1 VRFSGDGVYVF
12 SGSEDMNVRI
22 WKAEAS
28 TQVGPVRAPLSLGHL
43 LRFADSFACAAAAA
57 REEEGGV
64 RRRAGCALRAR
75 PRGQAHCSVRRLS
88 CQHTHDARLPER
100 PRCRHRHVPKA
111 IHKAGALRRTMED
124 SQRRKRANT
133 IKHSKPG
140 SVELKPARK
149 ERLVAELS

>member
-1 VRFSGDGVYVF
+1 MLVF
-12 SGSEDMNVRI
+12 VAPFCLALLTDTSPAQLLPREKKKAAYDAALVARYAHVPEVKRI
-22 WKAEAS
+22 A
-28 TQVGPVRAPLSLGHL
+28 
-43 LRFADSFACAAAAA
+43 
-57 REEEGGV
+57 
-64 RRRAGCALRAR
+64 
-75 PRGQAHCSVRRLS
+75 
-88 CQHTHDARLPER
+88 
-100 PRCRHRHVPKA
+100 RHRHVPKA

>member
-1 VRFSGDGVYVF
+1 
-12 SGSEDMNVRI
+12 M
-22 WKAEAS
+22 
-28 TQVGPVRAPLSLGHL
+28 
-43 LRFADSFACAAAAA
+43 
-57 REEEGGV
+57 
-64 RRRAGCALRAR
+64 
-75 PRGQAHCSVRRLS
+75 
-88 CQHTHDARLPER
+88 
-100 PRCRHRHVPKA
+100 PKA

>member
-1 VRFSGDGVYVF
+1 LLTALPAQLLPREKKKAAYDAALVARYAHVPEVK
-12 SGSEDMNVRI
+12 RI
-22 WKAEAS
+22 ARC
-28 TQVGPVRAPLSLGHL
+28 V
-43 LRFADSFACAAAAA
+43 AC
-57 REEEGGV
+57 RDNT
-64 RRRAGCALRAR
+64 
-75 PRGQAHCSVRRLS
+75 PTMRGYLN
-88 CQHTHDARLPER
+88 R